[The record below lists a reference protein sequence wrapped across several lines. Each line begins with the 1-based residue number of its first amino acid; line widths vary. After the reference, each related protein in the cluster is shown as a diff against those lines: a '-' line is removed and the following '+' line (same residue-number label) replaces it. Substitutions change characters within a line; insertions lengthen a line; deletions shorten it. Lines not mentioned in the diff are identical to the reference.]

1 MIVGWG
7 ILSPISKYSEW
18 APGPVGDMAT
28 GARGWILWV
37 SLAIMISDSIVSL
50 APVVTE
56 FAFKIWI
63 RSGIRKYKSRSV
75 DQVISEG
82 EIDEEEEEEV
92 ETEDRLVPTRWV
104 RWGLGLSI
112 VAGIIIVWAVFGGE
126 GISPWATLIGFLMG
140 GLLSIL
146 GCVVVILCQ
155 SFAVLNVLFKSPR
168 FRGNGSKSSQWSGKN
183 QPASICIHPTRQRSG
198 QYYCWWGCRSRSSTV
213 RIFKAT

>member
-63 RSGIRKYKSRSV
+63 RSGIRKYKSSSV

-146 GCVVVILCQ
+146 GCVAVI
-155 SFAVLNVLFKSPR
+155 
-168 FRGNGSKSSQWSGKN
+168 
-183 QPASICIHPTRQRSG
+183 
-198 QYYCWWGCRSRSSTV
+198 
-213 RIFKAT
+213 